1 LAKTIIS
8 KANFLMLDEPTN
20 HLDMHSVDL
29 LADALD
35 KYEGSMILVS
45 HDRYFIS
52 KTANKI
58 WEIVD
63 GKIVEFKGGYTEW
76 CEWKERMEKNAVKE
90 QLNKKEAKP
99 EPVVEKKK
107 ETTPPPSQAV
117 QGNNAIDKDKQK
129 EKKKLQRQFD
139 ELEMKIQG
147 LKKSKADAETALA
160 DPAIYSNRT
169 AFAEAESTYN
179 RLQAELISSE
189 KQSETVF
196 EALMNLD

>member
-1 LAKTIIS
+1 
-8 KANFLMLDEPTN
+8 
-20 HLDMHSVDL
+20 MHSVDL

-90 QLNKKEAKP
+90 QLNKKESKP

-107 ETTPPPSQAV
+107 EPTPPPSQPV

-129 EKKKLQRQFD
+129 EKKRLQRQFD
-139 ELEMKIQG
+139 ELEAKIAG
-147 LKKSKADAETALA
+147 LKKSKAEAEAALA
-160 DPAIYSNRT
+160 DPAIYSNRN
-169 AFAEAESTYN
+169 AFVEAETKYN
-179 RLQAELISSE
+179 KLQTELSSSE
-189 KQSETVF
+189 KQSEQIF

>member
-1 LAKTIIS
+1 
-8 KANFLMLDEPTN
+8 
-20 HLDMHSVDL
+20 
-29 LADALD
+29 
-35 KYEGSMILVS
+35 
-45 HDRYFIS
+45 
-52 KTANKI
+52 
-58 WEIVD
+58 VD

-107 ETTPPPSQAV
+107 EPTPTTSQPL
-117 QGNNAIDKDKQK
+117 QSNNAIDKDKQK

-139 ELEMKIQG
+139 ELEAKIAG

-160 DPAIYSNRT
+160 DPGIYSNRT
-169 AFAEAESTYN
+169 AFAEAESTYS
-179 RLQAELISSE
+179 RLQAELISCE